1 MKQKPHKIKKV
12 IKSLKLTNF
21 RSYGNDIAK
30 VEPVLDSDKN
40 GKLILVSAINPT
52 PYGEG
57 KTTIAIGLADALNQ
71 KYKTTLAL
79 REPSMGPV
87 FGRKGGATG
96 SGKTQII
103 PAEDI
108 NLHFTGDMHALTYVV
123 NYIAAYIDNH
133 IYRNNELHIAK
144 VTFNRCL
151 DINDRSL
158 REVKTTNKVDSS
170 SSFVITAAHEI
181 MACLCLAKD
190 ENDFYERIGNIKI
203 GYDYNVNTLFVK
215 DLGEELLTNLKKIL
229 SNVVKPNLVQ
239 TLYGTPAFI
248 HGGPFANIA
257 HGCSSIIATKTAL
270 SVSDYV
276 ITEAGFGVDLG
287 AEKFLDIKCREG
299 NIKPSAVVIVVTKRA
314 IEHHGYGNGLQLTVN
329 YCKMLQK
336 VYGVPVVVAINKF
349 ANDTL
354 KDLYKIKDV
363 FTLYNIS
370 SEICSSWEDG
380 PIGAKKLAKA
390 VIEQSN
396 KDYTLNFAYDMDMTT
411 LEKVESIIHKVYG
424 IHEIEFQDEYLKSQI
439 ETININDFY
448 VCIAKT
454 PFSVSSDPNKLGNVT
469 DDFKIKITDIDIL
482 YGAKMIRIHCGNTY
496 LMPGLP

>member
-1 MKQKPHKIKKV
+1 MVNIKKLV
-12 IKSLKLTNF
+12 KSLKLKDF
-21 RSYGNDIAK
+21 RLYGEDFAK
-30 VEPVLDSDKN
+30 VEPKN
-40 GKLILVSAINPT
+40 NESKYGKLILVSAINPT
-52 PYGEG
+52 PHGEG
-57 KTTIAIGLADALNQ
+57 KTTVAIGLADALNK

-87 FGRKGGATG
+87 FGRKGEATG
-96 SGKTQII
+96 SGKTQLI
-103 PAEDI
+103 PSEEI
-108 NLHFTGDMHALTYVV
+108 NLHFTGDIHALTYAV

-133 IYRNNELHIAK
+133 IYRSNKLNISK
-144 VTFNRCL
+144 VVFTRCL
-151 DINDRSL
+151 DVNDRSL
-158 REVKTTNKVDSS
+158 RDITTANKVDSHS
-170 SSFVITAAHEI
+170 SYVITAAHEI
-181 MACLCLAKD
+181 MVCLCLATD
-190 ENDFYERIGNIKI
+190 ENDFYDRIENILI
-203 GYDYNVNTLFVK
+203 GYDVNNNKLFIR
-215 DLGEELLTNLKKIL
+215 DLGIELIANLKHIL
-229 SNVVKPNLVQ
+229 AQVVKPNLVQ
-239 TLYGTPAFI
+239 TLSGTPAFI
-248 HGGPFANIA
+248 HGGPFANLA

-270 SVSDYV
+270 SYSNYV
-276 ITEAGFGVDLG
+276 VTEAGFGVDLG
-287 AEKFLDIKCREG
+287 AEKFLDIKCRVG
-299 NIKPSAVVIVVTKRA
+299 NFKPSAVVIVVTKRA
-314 IEHHGYGNGLQLTVN
+314 IEHHGYANGLQLTVN

-370 SEICSSWEDG
+370 CEICSSWEDG

-439 ETININDFY
+439 KTININDFY

-469 DDFKIKITDIDIL
+469 SDFKIKITHADVL
-482 YGAKMIRIHCGNTY
+482 FGAKMIRIHCGNTY

>member
-1 MKQKPHKIKKV
+1 
-12 IKSLKLTNF
+12 
-21 RSYGNDIAK
+21 
-30 VEPVLDSDKN
+30 
-40 GKLILVSAINPT
+40 
-52 PYGEG
+52 
-57 KTTIAIGLADALNQ
+57 
-71 KYKTTLAL
+71 
-79 REPSMGPV
+79 
-87 FGRKGGATG
+87 
-96 SGKTQII
+96 
-103 PAEDI
+103 
-108 NLHFTGDMHALTYVV
+108 
-123 NYIAAYIDNH
+123 
-133 IYRNNELHIAK
+133 
-144 VTFNRCL
+144 
-151 DINDRSL
+151 
-158 REVKTTNKVDSS
+158 
-170 SSFVITAAHEI
+170 

-215 DLGEELLTNLKKIL
+215 DLGEEFLTNLKKIL

-314 IEHHGYGNGLQLTVN
+314 IEHHGYANGLQLTVN

-354 KDLYKIKDV
+354 EDLYKIKDV
-363 FTLYNIS
+363 FTLYNIN
-370 SEICSSWEDG
+370 SEICSSWENG
-380 PIGAKKLAKA
+380 PVGAKKLARA
-390 VIEQSN
+390 VIKQSN
-396 KDYTLNFAYDMDMTT
+396 KNYTLNFAYDTNMTT
-411 LEKVESIIHKVYG
+411 LEKIKSVVHKVYG
-424 IHEIEFQDEYLKSQI
+424 INKIEFQDSYVQSQV
-439 ETININDFY
+439 ETFNIDDFY

-454 PFSVSSDPNKLGNVT
+454 PFSISSDPNKLGNVT
-469 DDFKIKITDIDIL
+469 DDFKIKITKIDTL

>member
-1 MKQKPHKIKKV
+1 MMNIKKLV
-12 IKSLKLTNF
+12 KSLKLKDF
-21 RSYGNDIAK
+21 RLYGEDFAK
-30 VEPVLDSDKN
+30 VEPKN
-40 GKLILVSAINPT
+40 NESKYGKLVLVSAINPT

-57 KTTIAIGLADALNQ
+57 KTTVAIGLADALNK
-71 KYKTTLAL
+71 KYKTMLAL

-96 SGKTQII
+96 SGKTQLI
-103 PAEDI
+103 PSEEI
-108 NLHFTGDMHALTYVV
+108 NLHFTGDIHALTYAV

-133 IYRNNELHIAK
+133 IYRNNTLNISK
-144 VTFNRCL
+144 VVFTRCL
-151 DINDRSL
+151 DVNDRSL
-158 REVKTTNKVDSS
+158 RDITTSNKVDSHS
-170 SSFVITAAHEI
+170 SYVITAAHEI
-181 MACLCLAKD
+181 MVCLCLATD
-190 ENDFYERIGNIKI
+190 ENDFYNRIENILI
-203 GYDYNVNTLFVK
+203 GYDVNNNKLFIR
-215 DLGEELLTNLKKIL
+215 DLGIELIANLKHIL
-229 SNVVKPNLVQ
+229 AQVVKPNLVQ
-239 TLYGTPAFI
+239 TLAGTPSFI

-257 HGCSSIIATKTAL
+257 HGCSSIIATNTAL

-287 AEKFLDIKCREG
+287 AEKFLDIKCRVG
-299 NIKPSAVVIVVTKRA
+299 NFKPSAVVIVVTKRA
-314 IEHHGYGNGLQLTVN
+314 IEHHGYANGLQLTVN

-439 ETININDFY
+439 KTININDFY

-454 PFSVSSDPNKLGNVT
+454 PFSISSDPNKLGHVK
-469 DDFKIKITDIDIL
+469 DDFEIKITDIDVL
-482 YGAKMIRIHCGNTY
+482 YGAKIIRIHCGKMY
-496 LMPGLP
+496 FMPGLP

>member
-12 IKSLKLTNF
+12 IKSLNLTNF
-21 RSYGNDIAK
+21 CSYSNDIAK
-30 VEPVLDSDKN
+30 VEPVLDSNKN

-71 KYKTTLAL
+71 EYKTTLAL

-96 SGKTQII
+96 SGKTQVI
-103 PAEDI
+103 PSENI
-108 NLHFTGDMHALTYVV
+108 NLHFTGDMHALTYAV

-133 IYRNNELHIAK
+133 IYKNNELHIAK
-144 VTFNRCL
+144 VVFNRCL

-158 REVKTTNKVDSS
+158 REIKTLNKIDSD

-203 GYDYNVNTLFVK
+203 GYDYNVKMLFVK
-215 DLGEELLTNLKKIL
+215 DLGEELLDNLKKIL
-229 SNVVKPNLVQ
+229 SNVTKPNLVQ

-314 IEHHGYGNGLQLTVN
+314 IEHHGYANGLQLTVN

-349 ANDTL
+349 ANDKL
-354 KDLYKIKDV
+354 EDLYKIKDV

-380 PIGAKKLAKA
+380 PDGAKKLAKA
-390 VIEQSN
+390 VIKQSN
-396 KDYTLNFAYDMDMTT
+396 KDYTLNFAYDTNMTT
-411 LEKVESIIHKVYG
+411 LEKIKSVVHKVYG
-424 IHEIEFQDEYLKSQI
+424 INKIEFQDSYVQSQV
-439 ETININDFY
+439 ETFNIDDFY

-469 DDFKIKITDIDIL
+469 SDFKIKITKIDTL

>member
-12 IKSLKLTNF
+12 IKSLNLTNF
-21 RSYGNDIAK
+21 CSYSNDIAK
-30 VEPVLDSDKN
+30 VEPVLDSNKN

-71 KYKTTLAL
+71 EYKTTLAL

-96 SGKTQII
+96 SGKTQVI
-103 PAEDI
+103 PSENI
-108 NLHFTGDMHALTYVV
+108 NLHFTGDMHALTYAV

-133 IYRNNELHIAK
+133 IYKNNELHIAK
-144 VTFNRCL
+144 VVFNRCL

-158 REVKTTNKVDSS
+158 REIKTLNKIDSD

-203 GYDYNVNTLFVK
+203 GYDYNVKMLFVK
-215 DLGEELLTNLKKIL
+215 DLGEELLNNLKKIL
-229 SNVVKPNLVQ
+229 SNVTKPNLVQ

-314 IEHHGYGNGLQLTVN
+314 IEHHGYANGLQLTVN

-354 KDLYKIKDV
+354 EDLYKIKDV
-363 FTLYNIS
+363 FTLYNIN
-370 SEICSSWEDG
+370 SEICSSWENG
-380 PIGAKKLAKA
+380 PVGAKKLARA
-390 VIEQSN
+390 VIKQSN
-396 KDYTLNFAYDMDMTT
+396 KNYTLNFAYDTNMTT
-411 LEKVESIIHKVYG
+411 LEKIKSVVHKVYG
-424 IHEIEFQDEYLKSQI
+424 INKIEFQDSYVQSQV
-439 ETININDFY
+439 ETFNIDDFY

-454 PFSVSSDPNKLGNVT
+454 PFSISSDPNKLGNVT
-469 DDFKIKITDIDIL
+469 DDFKIKITKIDTL

>member
-12 IKSLKLTNF
+12 IKSLNLTNF
-21 RSYGNDIAK
+21 CSYGNGIAK
-30 VEPVLDSDKN
+30 VEPALDSNNN

-71 KYKTTLAL
+71 EHKTTLAL

-96 SGKTQII
+96 SGKTQVI
-103 PAEDI
+103 PSEDI
-108 NLHFTGDMHALTYVV
+108 NLHFTGDIHVLTYAV

-158 REVKTTNKVDSS
+158 REVKTTNKVDSN

-215 DLGEELLTNLKKIL
+215 DLGEELSINLKKIL
-229 SNVVKPNLVQ
+229 SNVVKPNFVQ

-299 NIKPSAVVIVVTKRA
+299 NIKPSVVVIVVTKRA
-314 IEHHGYGNGLQLTVN
+314 IEHHGYANGLQLTVN

-349 ANDTL
+349 ANERL
-354 KDLYKIKDV
+354 EDLYKIKDV

-380 PIGAKKLAKA
+380 SDGAKKLAKA
-390 VIEQSN
+390 VIKQANE
-396 KDYTLNFAYDMDMTT
+396 DYTLNFAYDMNMTT
-411 LEKVESIIHKVYG
+411 LEKINEIVHKVYG
-424 IHEIEFQDEYLKSQI
+424 IKKIEFQDEYLKSQI

-469 DDFKIKITDIDIL
+469 DDFIIKITNIDIL
-482 YGAKMIRIHCGNTY
+482 YGAKMIRIHCGKTY